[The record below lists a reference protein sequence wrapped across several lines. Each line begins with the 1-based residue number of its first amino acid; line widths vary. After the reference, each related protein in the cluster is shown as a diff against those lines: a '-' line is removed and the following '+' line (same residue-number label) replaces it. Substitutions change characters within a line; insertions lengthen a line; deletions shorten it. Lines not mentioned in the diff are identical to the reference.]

1 MNDESIERLESRLA
15 FLEQANQDLS
25 DVVFRQ
31 EREIS
36 ALKAQLAALAARF
49 AAANANAEQTEY
61 SPEQERPPHY

>member
-1 MNDESIERLESRLA
+1 MNDETVERLESRLA

-31 EREIS
+31 DREIA
-36 ALKAQLAALAARF
+36 ALKAQLTALAARF
-49 AAANANAEQTEY
+49 AASSSEQTEY

>member
-1 MNDESIERLESRLA
+1 MTSDDAIERLESRLA
-15 FLEQANQDLS
+15 FLEQANQELS

-31 EREIS
+31 DREIT

-49 AAANANAEQTEY
+49 AAANAEQTEY